1 MTVGQKSGIDRR
13 RKSQWS
19 EINIFLLSC
28 EISRN
33 DVRFRRYNNTMI
45 VDDDVDLC
53 IWNGRIEL
61 LLTSPEREW
70 ESETQKHVSIICL
83 CSLHIA
89 MAWHVSAICCSV
101 GCGRES
107 GDDEFAYAMIRNEA
121 PTTLTCWEYIYEMEK
136 RCKDIVPRT
145 PCQIAQ
151 HKSHLL
157 VHFIQTLN
165 ATGCRC
171 KQSEWQRQHK
181 ILFRFRL
188 FLLFTH
194 FVWLCL
200 ISLCRV
206 YDVAVQEKLKSL
218 AFATM
223 CVCVCLWCDA

>member
-13 RKSQWS
+13 HKSIQWS
-19 EINIFLLSC
+19 EINIFLLSS

-70 ESETQKHVSIICL
+70 DREQNTETRFDYL
-83 CSLHIA
+83 LMFLHIP
-89 MAWHVSAICCSV
+89 MPWHVSAICCSV
-101 GCGRES
+101 DCGRES

-181 ILFRFRL
+181 ILFRFCLL
-188 FLLFTH
+188 FLISFG
-194 FVWLCL
+194 FV
-200 ISLCRV
+200 SSCRV
-206 YDVAVQEKLKSL
+206 YGVDVQENWNHWHLSR
-218 AFATM
+218 
-223 CVCVCLWCDA
+223 CVCVSVVRCIK